1 MACFLD
7 CGQFFCELPV
17 MAHKRAA
24 PAGGEIRT
32 GQSGVTTVHLKTCQ
46 TEKHRTFDLASPEV
60 GAKGVEERQF
70 ADTQFFFPPQ
80 LT

>member
-1 MACFLD
+1 
-7 CGQFFCELPV
+7 
-17 MAHKRAA
+17 MAHEGAA

-46 TEKHRTFDLASPEV
+46 TEKHSTFDLASPEV
-60 GAKGVEERQF
+60 GAKDVEERQF
-70 ADTQFFFPPQ
+70 ADTLFFFPPQ

>member
-7 CGQFFCELPV
+7 CGRLFSGLPV
-17 MAHKRAA
+17 MAHKGVA
-24 PAGGEIRT
+24 PAAVEIRT

-46 TEKHRTFDLASPEV
+46 AESLALLIWPLQKLEP
-60 GAKGVEERQF
+60 GYERKVIC
-70 ADTQFFFPPQ
+70 FFFPSPQ